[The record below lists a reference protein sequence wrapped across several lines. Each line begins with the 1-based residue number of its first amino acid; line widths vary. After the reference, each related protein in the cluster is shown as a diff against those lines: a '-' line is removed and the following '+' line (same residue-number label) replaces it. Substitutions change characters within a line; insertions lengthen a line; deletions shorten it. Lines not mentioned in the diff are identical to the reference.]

1 LSYLTSQQGVLVL
14 LQHALAHPQLQFS
27 DIQVFRQHLSAGFQ
41 SYSTVDNALYL
52 GAQSATPGMA
62 FLAGYQNAIRCLDAD
77 CPNDELAAFC
87 VSEKGVKKPWDMA
100 THILID
106 DGNYCLNGQKAYV
119 MLLPNA
125 LDRMYVVAKN
135 SDDQLRCL
143 YLSVNSSGVS
153 ATDRLSAP
161 FVKDIP
167 HRGVR
172 FDNVLIP
179 ADQLFGID
187 GHEQAN
193 KPFRYWEDVHVALS
207 MMGWMSRE
215 LLESGQSFSDL
226 AAMMQ
231 LINDLTNSFSEHP
244 GYYSLDSIAWLDKS
258 HEMIDYHAQYL
269 SDTVRKLWLK
279 DSLLLQMGQKM
290 RHLVK
295 AKIVNEHLKQTQQ

>member
-1 LSYLTSQQGVLVL
+1 LSYIANKQGVLVL

-77 CPNDELAAFC
+77 CPSDELAAFC
-87 VSEKGVKKPWDMA
+87 VSEKGIKKPWDMA
-100 THILID
+100 THISIA
-106 DGNYCLNGQKAYV
+106 DGHYCLNGQKGYV
-119 MLLPNA
+119 MLLPNE

-135 SDDQLRCL
+135 SEDQLRCL

-153 ATDRLSAP
+153 ATDSLSAP
-161 FVKDIP
+161 FVEDIP
-167 HRGVR
+167 HHGVR

-179 ADQLFGID
+179 GDQLFDMD
-187 GHEQAN
+187 GHQQAN

-215 LLESGQSFSDL
+215 LLENGQSFNDFVD
-226 AAMMQ
+226 MIE
-231 LINDLTNSFSEHP
+231 LINDLTNSFEDHS
-244 GYYSLDSIAWLDKS
+244 GYYSLESISWLDKS
-258 HEMIDYHAQYL
+258 HETMDHHAQYL
-269 SDTVRKLWLK
+269 SEEVRTLWLK
-279 DSLLLQMGQKM
+279 DRLLLQMGQKM

-295 AKIVNEHLKQTQQ
+295 AKIVNKHPIR

>member
-1 LSYLTSQQGVLVL
+1 LSYSQQGVLVL

-27 DIQVFRQHLSAGFQ
+27 DIQVFRQHLSEGFQ

-100 THILID
+100 THISID

-119 MLLPNA
+119 MLLPNV

-135 SDDQLRCL
+135 ADDQLRCL

-153 ATDRLSAP
+153 ATDLLSAP

-179 ADQLFGID
+179 ADQLFDID

-215 LLESGQSFSDL
+215 LLESGQSFNDL

>member
-1 LSYLTSQQGVLVL
+1 LSYLANKQVLVL
-14 LQHALAHPQLQFS
+14 LQHALIRPQLKFS
-27 DIQVFRQHLSAGFQ
+27 DIQIFRQRLSAGFK
-41 SYSTVDNALYL
+41 SYSTVHNALYL
-52 GAQSATPGMA
+52 GAQSATSGMA

-87 VSEKGVKKPWDMA
+87 VSEKGIKKPWDMA
-100 THILID
+100 THISIA
-106 DGNYCLNGQKAYV
+106 DGTCCLNGQKGYV
-119 MLLPNA
+119 MLLPHE

-135 SDDQLRCL
+135 SEDKLRCL

-153 ATDRLSAP
+153 ATDSLSAP
-161 FVKDIP
+161 FVEDIP

-172 FDNVLIP
+172 FNNVLIP
-179 ADQLFGID
+179 ADQLFDIE

-193 KPFRYWEDVHVALS
+193 KPFRYWEDVHVAVS

-215 LLESGQSFSDL
+215 LLENGQSFSDL
-226 AAMMQ
+226 AAMIE
-231 LINDLTNSFSEHP
+231 LINDLTNSFAEHP
-244 GYYSLDSIAWLDKS
+244 GYYSLDSIVWLDKS
-258 HEMIDYHAQYL
+258 HEMMDYHAQYL
-269 SDTVRKLWLK
+269 SEAARKLWLK

>member
-1 LSYLTSQQGVLVL
+1 LSYLTNKQGVLVL

-87 VSEKGVKKPWDMA
+87 VSEKGIKKPWDMA
-100 THILID
+100 THILIV
-106 DGNYCLNGQKAYV
+106 DGSYYLNGQKGYV
-119 MLLPNA
+119 MLLPNE

-135 SDDQLRCL
+135 AEDQLCCL
-143 YLSVNSSGVS
+143 YLSVKSPGVS
-153 ATDRLSAP
+153 VTDSLSAP
-161 FVKDIP
+161 FVEDIP

-179 ADQLFGID
+179 ADQLFDIE
-187 GHEQAN
+187 GHQQAN

-207 MMGWMSRE
+207 MMGWISRE
-215 LLESGQSFSDL
+215 LLENGHSFNDL
-226 AAMMQ
+226 ADMME
-231 LINDLTNSFSEHP
+231 LINDLTKSFEKHS
-244 GYYSLDSIAWLDKS
+244 GYYSLESISCLDKS
-258 HEMIDYHAQYL
+258 HEMMEHHAQYL
-269 SDTVRKLWLK
+269 STEVRKLWVK
-279 DSLLLQMGQKM
+279 DRLLLQMGQKM

-295 AKIVNEHLKQTQQ
+295 TKIVNGHQVR